1 MRLSNGFL
9 ILVTLMVV
17 VFAAANLNT
26 LLKPGTVNLFFLGNY
41 VLPTRLLGLLS
52 LVLLGVVF
60 TLLGSLQDIQAR
72 ARSADDLRRI
82 EELRLSLERQEA
94 SRLAILQ
101 NQLTAS
107 TRQILDQLNRTRSPE
122 ALRSEPASSRK
133 I

>member
-9 ILVTLMVV
+9 ILVTIVAV

-60 TLLGSLQDIQAR
+60 TLLGSLQDTQAR

-122 ALRSEPASSRK
+122 ALRSEPAGSRK